1 VKNIAELDFNI
12 IETEDSQKAK
22 FQRVNNVYSEN
33 SFGVTGRENNVE
45 LTFNVSVSLEPRT
58 LKYGRDVKPY
68 YRGSFEWYSG
78 DGAWYCSGGLW
89 FNTDKELMDYD
100 GCFSLS
106 EEVMDCLEA
115 MGWNVDEMRD

>member
-1 VKNIAELDFNI
+1 MKNIAELDFNI
-12 IETEDSQKAK
+12 IETEDSQEAK

>member
-1 VKNIAELDFNI
+1 MY
-12 IETEDSQKAK
+12 SQ
-22 FQRVNNVYSEN
+22 N
-33 SFGVTGRENNVE
+33 SFGVTGREDNVE

-58 LKYGRDVKPY
+58 LKYGREVKPY

-78 DGAWYCSGGLW
+78 NGEWYCAGGLW

-115 MGWNVDEMRD
+115 MGWNVDDMRD